1 MTFRL
6 KKLALV
12 TSAAAI
18 CMLTTTGTAGA
29 DVRPQGSARGATI
42 VTLNQATIGAVIGLG
57 LTPAPVTPGV
67 LGTDGDELQASFPIV
82 ASLKG
87 GVIKH
92 VGGLSLSTDDT
103 VLRLTNYAIDTNT
116 GRLWASASV
125 DGASAGRLP
134 LFDLGVAPGSSGC
147 AATASLALSPEA
159 AAALTAVFGAPNLSG
174 ADFGDAC
181 VAPRT

>member
-1 MTFRL
+1 MTFRP
-6 KKLALV
+6 KKIALV
-12 TSAAAI
+12 TIAAAI
-18 CMLTTTGTAGA
+18 CMLATIGAAGA

-67 LGTDGDELQASFPIV
+67 LGTDGDELQAAFPIV
-82 ASLKG
+82 GSVRG
-87 GVIKH
+87 GVIQH

-125 DGASAGRLP
+125 DGASVGRLP
-134 LFDLGVAPGSSGC
+134 LFDLGVEPGSSGC

-159 AAALTAVFGAPNLSG
+159 AGALTALFGAPDLSG
-174 ADFGDAC
+174 TDFGDAC